1 MKHYLQNKIVAVA
14 ALSCFLLAL
23 PVTVMAQ
30 EAYVVNEGEVIT
42 FYYDTER
49 ASRTGTVYDIDQ
61 KRPYYDYPAWANN
74 PQIKQAVFD
83 ASFKNYQPTTTAYWF
98 YYSSIYSIK
107 GIENLNTSKVTDMSY
122 MFYFCYELRDLDVS
136 GFNTENVTNMSCML
150 FNCRNTNLDVSGFDT
165 SKVTDMS
172 DMFAYC
178 EYHNSLDVTGF
189 DTSNVTNMSGMF
201 YNCEALT
208 SLDVSNFDTSKVTD
222 MSGMFNGCK
231 QLTSLDLS
239 NFDTSKVTDMRYM
252 FYYCNNMT
260 ELNVSTFDISN
271 VTNMRCM
278 FHSCYGLT
286 TLDLKNFDTSKV
298 TDMSYMFFNCRA
310 LTSIY
315 CDHTW
320 TCDESTKMFNGCT
333 SLKGAVPFDSDKLDV
348 SMANP
353 ETGYFTGSQYI
364 VMEKGDSLIF
374 KKDFIKEIEGVT
386 YYAIDQKR
394 SDDKDIPAW
403 AGKYNSTKEGIT
415 TVVFDSSFSDY
426 RPQDL
431 NFWFN
436 DCSNLTKIE
445 GIEYLNT
452 SEVTEMRDVFCG
464 CESLEELDLSHFD
477 TSKVTTMSAM
487 FAGCTSMKT
496 FDLSHFNTSNLT
508 IMRNMFAGCYAMT
521 SIDLSTFDTSNVNN
535 MFGLFYNCTSLTDV
549 NVLSFVFPKI
559 TKIDCMFE
567 GCKSLEVVDLSN
579 FDLPHMEHLSF
590 VFYQC
595 EKLKT
600 IYCGYTWTGDIT
612 EYMFKNCISLKG
624 AVEYDPEKIDLDMAN
639 PDTGYFTK
647 YSASAVSQINA
658 DADAQVEVF
667 NLNGVKIADSID
679 GLDAGIYIVH
689 QGEIVKKVAIK

>member
-1 MKHYLQNKIVAVA
+1 MIMKHYLQNKIVAVA

-122 MFYFCYELRDLDVS
+122 MFYFCYSLRDLDVS

-150 FNCRNTNLDVSGFDT
+150 FNCRNTNLDVSG
-165 SKVTDMS
+165 
-172 DMFAYC
+172 
-178 EYHNSLDVTGF
+178 
-189 DTSNVTNMSGMF
+189 
-201 YNCEALT
+201 
-208 SLDVSNFDTSKVTD
+208 
-222 MSGMFNGCK
+222 
-231 QLTSLDLS
+231 
-239 NFDTSKVTDMRYM
+239 
-252 FYYCNNMT
+252 
-260 ELNVSTFDISN
+260 
-271 VTNMRCM
+271 
-278 FHSCYGLT
+278 
-286 TLDLKNFDTSKV
+286 FDTSKV

>member
-1 MKHYLQNKIVAVA
+1 
-14 ALSCFLLAL
+14 
-23 PVTVMAQ
+23 
-30 EAYVVNEGEVIT
+30 
-42 FYYDTER
+42 
-49 ASRTGTVYDIDQ
+49 
-61 KRPYYDYPAWANN
+61 
-74 PQIKQAVFD
+74 
-83 ASFKNYQPTTTAYWF
+83 
-98 YYSSIYSIK
+98 
-107 GIENLNTSKVTDMSY
+107 
-122 MFYFCYELRDLDVS
+122 
-136 GFNTENVTNMSCML
+136 
-150 FNCRNTNLDVSGFDT
+150 
-165 SKVTDMS
+165 
-172 DMFAYC
+172 
-178 EYHNSLDVTGF
+178 
-189 DTSNVTNMSGMF
+189 
-201 YNCEALT
+201 
-208 SLDVSNFDTSKVTD
+208 
-222 MSGMFNGCK
+222 
-231 QLTSLDLS
+231 
-239 NFDTSKVTDMRYM
+239 
-252 FYYCNNMT
+252 MT

-320 TCDESTKMFNGCT
+320 TCDESTMMFNGCT

-579 FDLPHMEHLSF
+579 FDLPHMEHVSF

-658 DADAQVEVF
+658 DADAPVEVF